1 MKTLNKDYKK
11 RNEIIFGD
19 DDVDSKDNWLG
30 GTRRFES
37 LDLEQ
42 LELLIKNKFIDL
54 EECQNCS
61 PSVADFR
68 DFMKQYPEVMAH
80 GYAVSHNRDDYRVSL
95 EGLWFRGNVS
105 KKMLLDFV
113 HLCRHADEF
122 VTGDDEL
129 YAWWD

>member
-1 MKTLNKDYKK
+1 MKTLNKNYKA

-19 DDVDSKDNWLG
+19 DDCDSKDNWLG

-42 LELLIKNKFIDL
+42 LELLIKNDFIDL
-54 EECQNCS
+54 EQCQNYS
-61 PSVADFR
+61 PSVTDFR
-68 DFMKQYPEVMAH
+68 DFMKMYPDVMAH
-80 GYAVSHNRDDYRVSL
+80 GYAVSHTRDDYRVSL
-95 EGLWFRGNVS
+95 EGVWFRGRVS
-105 KKMLLDFV
+105 MTMLLDFV

-122 VTGDDEL
+122 VASEEEL